1 MFSRRERIILRFHR
15 KPTMHVP
22 APSRLALTLP
32 LMFAFALPAFAW
44 EFTDGA
50 GKTITLDNPPE
61 RIVAF
66 SSSAAGLLQFGIKPI
81 AIFDDGTGSEQS
93 LAGFDLEGI
102 PYIETAYNELQPEA
116 LLALEPDLIVTEFFP
131 LSRDY
136 SGGEEMKPE
145 GRFGS
150 VAPIVGIEQSNS
162 VVTIIENYGALAQ
175 ALGADLDAGDI
186 SKQRAAFETAR
197 NRLQAAAAAKPG
209 LRIVAAYP
217 AADNLLLA
225 VPAGAAELQDFISWG
240 VNIPVPSVQ
249 SDDYWGYLSWENAS
263 TYPTDVVIVDDR
275 TGPEMRENF
284 LANPAAQ
291 LMPAVI
297 AGQVGDWPAWWI
309 RTYASYAEQLDKLT
323 ALIEASDVVA
333 K

>member
-1 MFSRRERIILRFHR
+1 MLLSAT
-15 KPTMHVP
+15 P
-22 APSRLALTLP
+22 RLARRTALALS
-32 LMFAFALPAFAW
+32 LLAVFSLPALAW

-50 GKTITLDNPPE
+50 GRTITLDNPPE

-81 AIFDDGTGSEQS
+81 AIFADGTGSEQS
-93 LAGFDLEGI
+93 LAGFDLAGI

-116 LLALEPDLIVTEFFP
+116 LLVLDPDLIVTEFFP
-131 LSRDY
+131 LSKDY
-136 SGGEEMKPE
+136 SGGDEMKPE

-150 VAPIVGIEQSNS
+150 VAPIVGVEQSDS

-175 ALGADLDAGDI
+175 ALGADLDADAI
-186 SKQRAAFETAR
+186 SKQRLAFETAR
-197 NRLQAAAAAKPG
+197 DRLQAAAAAKPG
-209 LRIVAAYP
+209 LRIAAAYP
-217 AADNLLLA
+217 TADNLLLA

-240 VNIPVPSVQ
+240 VDIPVPSVQ
-249 SDDYWGYLSWENAS
+249 SDDYWGYLSWESAS
-263 TYPTDVVIVDDR
+263 TYPTDIVIVDDR
-275 TGPEMRENF
+275 SGPDMRENF

-323 ALIEASDVVA
+323 ALIESSEIVA